1 MRIAAHLG
9 YMWQDAPLLD
19 RVHLAADAGFD
30 GVDIPTPYE
39 LPAKELQRALLAS
52 GLPLVT
58 IAAPPPNYTGGDRG
72 YLARPGA
79 ESRFQHDF
87 KRAAR
92 FASALNIPMMHL
104 LAGPVPVGSESEAF
118 ETMQRNLDWA
128 VAQAGAI
135 KLLVGASCDTALH
148 DPAQAVGLVDK
159 VAHDALQLLVEVG
172 DAAAALPVVKEDMP
186 LIGQISLYATAKR
199 ACPAKDDGP
208 LKPVFE
214 ALKEAKYDGWI
225 SAAYAFATKDKDPLR
240 WRESVAP

>member
-9 YMWQDAPLLD
+9 YMWQDVPLLD

-39 LPAKELQRALLAS
+39 LPAKELQRALLTS

-58 IAAPPPNYTGGDRG
+58 IAAPPPNYTGGDQG

-79 ESRFQHDF
+79 ESRFEHDF
-87 KRAAR
+87 KRAVR

-104 LAGPVPVGSESEAF
+104 LAGPVPVGDDTQAF

-128 VAQAGAI
+128 VGQAGDI
-135 KLLVGASCDTALH
+135 KLLVGASHDTALH
-148 DPAQAVGLVDK
+148 DPAQAVELVDK

-172 DAAAALPVVKEDMP
+172 DAAVALPIVKEDTS

-199 ACPAKDDGP
+199 ACPAKDGGS

-214 ALKEAKYDGWI
+214 ALKKARYDGWI
-225 SAAYAFATKDKDPLR
+225 SAAYAFAAKDKDPLR
-240 WRESVAP
+240 WRKSVAP